1 MYATDSSGD
10 ISLIMEKY
18 TKRQTSPTPNDA
30 KRFFELLGRHTLN
43 GILEPYTGT
52 KVRIIIR
59 CHGVLAEETKQEF
72 EFPFNRLCYFISKGQ
87 EACFVSN
94 RTENM
99 ICNGNYDENLQ
110 CMESINGKIK
120 TEPMKLIFDS
130 GFFMGTRNRY
140 KGRKASNG
148 RPRSGLT
155 GIYVCREGSVDRAD
169 ELDIQEDSAYSLKD
183 VIELCDTLCN
193 KRQIDPVNV
202 DILLFSCRTRLGKP
216 QEIVQVNPKLV
227 AKV

>member
-1 MYATDSSGD
+1 MQ
-10 ISLIMEKY
+10 LEKY
-18 TKRQTSPTPNDA
+18 IKRQTSPTSNDA

-43 GILEPYTGT
+43 GILEPYTGA

-72 EFPFNRLCYFISKGQ
+72 EFPFNRLCYFISKGKTLG

-110 CMESINGKIK
+110 CMESTNGKIK
-120 TEPMKLIFDS
+120 TEPMKFLFDS

-140 KGRKASNG
+140 
-148 RPRSGLT
+148 T
-155 GIYVCREGSVDRAD
+155 GIYVCREGSIDRAD
-169 ELDIQEDSAYSLKD
+169 ELNIQEDSAYSLKD